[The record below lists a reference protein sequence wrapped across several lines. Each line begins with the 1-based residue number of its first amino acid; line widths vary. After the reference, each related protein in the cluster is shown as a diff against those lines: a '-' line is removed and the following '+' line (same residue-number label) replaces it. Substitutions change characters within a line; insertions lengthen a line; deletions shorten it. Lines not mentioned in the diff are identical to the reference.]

1 MAATIADPGAAYPRP
16 LAAWTMVALLTLA
29 YILSYVD
36 RSILGLLITPIKA
49 DLHISD
55 EQLGYLIGWAFG
67 LFYATI
73 GLPLGWLADRAR
85 RTRIVAGGV
94 ALWSLATVLSGTA
107 SSFAHLFGAR
117 MGVGIGEAT
126 LSPCAMSLI
135 ADSFPPDKRG
145 KPVGIYSAALAL
157 GAGIASLIGAA
168 VLGMSKDAADIA
180 LPVFGAVRPWQF
192 ALIVVG
198 LPGLLIAP
206 LFLLLPEPL
215 RRATP
220 GISSAT
226 FGDAL
231 GIVRQRIG
239 SLGGVALLVAVMTT
253 IAYSQ
258 QFNAPAFARTFGWE
272 AKDFARVNGL
282 INLIVGPLT
291 VIGIGMLADRW
302 RRSGTRDAA
311 FRLLV
316 IGFVPMLPCSAL
328 PLFMPGP
335 VPAFAMLALSSV
347 CIGTVTAAGII
358 ALLDIAPG
366 QVRGQIV
373 ALYYMAI
380 SIAGL
385 GLGPTTVGILSTR
398 VYGEDNLRYA
408 MATVPILYGAVP
420 LLLLPIISRAYR
432 NALTPAP

>member
-1 MAATIADPGAAYPRP
+1 MSAAADTQPYPSQVT
-16 LAAWTMVALLTLA
+16 AWTMVALLTLA

-55 EQLGYLIGWAFG
+55 EQVGYLIGWAFG

-85 RTRIVAGGV
+85 RTGIVAGGV

-107 SSFAHLFGAR
+107 SSFVALFGAR
-117 MGVGIGEAT
+117 MGVGVGEAT

-135 ADSFPPDKRG
+135 ADSFPPERRG
-145 KPVGIYSAALAL
+145 KPVGVYSAALAL

-206 LFLLLPEPL
+206 LFLLLPEPA
-215 RRATP
+215 RRGTGGVAAS
-220 GISSAT
+220 G

-231 GIVRQRIG
+231 RVVGARIG

-272 AKDFARVNGL
+272 AKDYAKVNGV

-291 VIGIGMLADRW
+291 VIGIGLVADRW
-302 RRSGTRDAA
+302 RARGTRDAA

-316 IGFVPMLPCSAL
+316 IGFVPMLPASAL
-328 PLFMPGP
+328 PLYMPTP
-335 VPAFAMLALSSV
+335 TLAFAMLALSSV

-358 ALLDIAPG
+358 ALLDVTPG
-366 QVRGQIV
+366 AVRAQIV

-385 GLGPTTVGILSTR
+385 GLGPPTVGILSTR
-398 VYGEDNLRYA
+398 VFGEENLRAA
-408 MATVPILYGAVP
+408 MATVPILYGIVP
-420 LLLLPIISRAYR
+420 LLLLPAIRRAYAR
-432 NALTPAP
+432 AMAAS

>member
-1 MAATIADPGAAYPRP
+1 MYPQRRTAWMMTI
-16 LAAWTMVALLTLA
+16 LLTIA

-36 RSILGLLITPIKA
+36 RAILGLLVQPIKA
-49 DLHISD
+49 DLQISD
-55 EQLGYLIGWAFG
+55 EQVGYLIGWAFG

-73 GLPLGWLADRAR
+73 GLPLGWLADRRR
-85 RTRIVAGGV
+85 RTWIVSAGV
-94 ALWSLATVLSGTA
+94 ALWSAATILSGLAA
-107 SSFAHLFGAR
+107 SFVQLFVAR
-117 MGVGIGEAT
+117 MGVGIGEAA

-135 ADSFPPDKRG
+135 GDSFPPDRRG
-145 KPVGIYSAALAL
+145 KPIGLYSAALAL

-168 VLGMSKDAADIA
+168 VLGMTKNGADVV
-180 LPVFGAVRPWQF
+180 LPLLGAVRPWQF

-206 LFLLLPEPL
+206 LFLLLPEPA
-215 RRATP
+215 RQTP
-220 GISSAT
+220 PGTPRSG

-231 GIVRQRIG
+231 RIVGTRIG

-258 QFNAPAFARTFGWE
+258 QFNAAAFARTYGWE
-272 AKDFARVNGL
+272 AAAYARVNGL

-302 RRSGTRDAA
+302 RAGGRRDAA

-316 IGFVPMLPCSAL
+316 IGFVSMLPLSAV
-328 PLFMPGP
+328 PLFMPSP
-335 VPAFAMLALSSV
+335 ELAFVMLALSSIA
-347 CIGTVTAAGII
+347 IGTVTAAGII
-358 ALLDIAPG
+358 ALLDIAPAH
-366 QVRGQIV
+366 VRGQIV

-385 GLGPTTVGILSTR
+385 GLGPPTVGILSTR
-398 VYGEDNLRYA
+398 VFGEEHLRSA
-408 MATVPILYGAVP
+408 VAAIPLLYGAVP
-420 LLLLPIISRAYR
+420 LLLLPLIARAYR
-432 NALTPAP
+432 AVMTERDQR